1 MQEFKISQP
10 AQRSDASRVRLPQ
23 GPAPRLGSDL
33 GLKAPGLWSNLKDFL
48 TERTVKVPKNARQ
61 TVFRTDGLNNRFAD
75 SLKAAFQTPRVT
87 GQSGSNMLL
96 EQPREYV
103 VFWRN
108 FRDLIAP
115 PKLPP
120 LKLTSKPVPVK
131 PLWARNQQY
140 SRVQAIS
147 VAAHAL
153 MLALIVVPLAHQMAE
168 TTQASM
174 DIVDISPYLPRLPAG
189 KEIAGGGGGGGER
202 QPEPPTQGQI
212 PKWSMTRITPPLLA
226 PRNLTP
232 KLEAEPTLL
241 GPPELKIS
249 SPALDNFGDP
259 LAGLISNS
267 AGPGASAGMGT
278 GSGGGIG
285 SGTGG
290 GLGPGSG
297 GGTGGGAF
305 RPGTGGVGF
314 PSCIY
319 CPSPQYSEDARK
331 AKYQGTVVLQVIIT
345 SDGRATNIEV
355 VKGPGLGLE
364 EKAVEAARTW
374 RFKAAVGPSGRP
386 VATITLIE
394 VNFRLL

>member
-1 MQEFKISQP
+1 
-10 AQRSDASRVRLPQ
+10 
-23 GPAPRLGSDL
+23 
-33 GLKAPGLWSNLKDFL
+33 
-48 TERTVKVPKNARQ
+48 
-61 TVFRTDGLNNRFAD
+61 
-75 SLKAAFQTPRVT
+75 
-87 GQSGSNMLL
+87 
-96 EQPREYV
+96 
-103 VFWRN
+103 
-108 FRDLIAP
+108 
-115 PKLPP
+115 
-120 LKLTSKPVPVK
+120 
-131 PLWARNQQY
+131 
-140 SRVQAIS
+140 
-147 VAAHAL
+147 
-153 MLALIVVPLAHQMAE
+153 
-168 TTQASM
+168 
-174 DIVDISPYLPRLPAG
+174 
-189 KEIAGGGGGGGER
+189 
-202 QPEPPTQGQI
+202 
-212 PKWSMTRITPPLLA
+212 MTRITPPLLA
-226 PRNLTP
+226 PRNLAP
-232 KLEAEPTLL
+232 KLVADPTLL

-249 SPALDNFGDP
+249 SPPLDNFGDP
-259 LAGLISNS
+259 LSGLMSAS
-267 AGPGASAGMGT
+267 AGPGAGGGMGT

-314 PSCIY
+314 PSCVY